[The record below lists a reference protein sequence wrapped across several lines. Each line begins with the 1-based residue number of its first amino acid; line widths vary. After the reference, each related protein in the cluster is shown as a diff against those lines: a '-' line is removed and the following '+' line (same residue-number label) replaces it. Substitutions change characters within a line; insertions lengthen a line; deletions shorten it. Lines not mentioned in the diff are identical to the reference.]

1 MYNIMK
7 SVFLK
12 KKNLP
17 QVTVKQS
24 TVFSMNDCFKTHQ
37 DLIGK
42 FKWIEKMMIL
52 TPSIGK
58 LLLFADFSLVFTLLV
73 PLCLISLG

>member
-1 MYNIMK
+1 MK

-58 LLLFADFSLVFTLLV
+58 LLLFADFSRLFLRYLF
-73 PLCLISLG
+73 LCV

>member
-1 MYNIMK
+1 MYDIIK

-12 KKNLP
+12 KKTFT

-24 TVFSMNDCFKTHQ
+24 TVFSMNDAVAFKTHL

-42 FKWIEKMMIL
+42 LKWIGKMMYH
-52 TPSIGK
+52 
-58 LLLFADFSLVFTLLV
+58 
-73 PLCLISLG
+73 LIK